1 METTKLK
8 SLTVKELSELADKLK
23 ITEVDIGRRKLR
35 IICGAKN
42 IENRRKACRDHR
54 AKAQNAS
61 FSSIFTR
68 GRRNQQKINDFRIAY
83 KVQRFSTR
91 RFYARNK
98 LRGAA
103 QPDIS
108 MSTGPI

>member
-1 METTKLK
+1 MSADDTKEEETAISTSPKQLDFSKLGFPHR
-8 SLTVKELSELADKLK
+8 SQVRLELYL
-23 ITEVDIGRRKLR
+23 RKYWY
-35 IICGAKN
+35 
-42 IENRRKACRDHR
+42 
-54 AKAQNAS
+54 
-61 FSSIFTR
+61 FSH
-68 GRRNQQKINDFRIAY
+68 QKMMDFRFAY